1 MSLRNK
7 SRVTSVR
14 HKQKYI
20 SGRVIF
26 YPLIILTFLLW
37 VLYRQLFV
45 FPVWF
50 DEVLGKA
57 VFFGLPVWL
66 YINVTN
72 NRIILNSFARNKLK
86 SGLLLGVAVGGIY
99 GFVSSIMS
107 LLTRGGQVQSALLFS
122 SNLFWWEFF
131 LAMMTAFWETLF
143 FYSFVM
149 IALKQKY
156 PHWSLLKQILTT
168 AIIFLLFHLPN
179 AFLRFD
185 GAMIVFQVG
194 LLFAFAVGQAFLFAR
209 RENFYALVL
218 SHAIWGMVLLVHF

>member
-1 MSLRNK
+1 MNSRNK
-7 SRVTSVR
+7 SRVTPVR

-26 YPLIILTFLLW
+26 YPLVALTFLLW
-37 VLYRQLFV
+37 ALYRRLFV

-72 NRIILNSFARNKLK
+72 NRSILNSFAKDKLK
-86 SGLLLGVAVGGIY
+86 PGLLLGVAVGGIY

-107 LLTRGGQVQSALLFS
+107 LLMKGGQVQSALLFS

-131 LAMMTAFWETLF
+131 LATMTAFWETLF

-156 PHWSLLKQILTT
+156 PRWSLLKQVLMT
-168 AIIFLLFHLPN
+168 AVIFLLFHLPN
-179 AFLRFD
+179 AFLRF
-185 GAMIVFQVG
+185 GGTMVFFQIG
-194 LLFAFAVGQAFLFAR
+194 LLFAFAIGQAFLFSR